1 LRVLVT
7 GGAGFIGS
15 HLSEALSRM
24 GHDLVIIDNLSSG
37 SKQNISHLLVS
48 KHKEVKAFIGDCTKT
63 NDVKNALRD
72 VDIVFHFAANPEVR
86 LELNDPKTCFQQ
98 NIYATY
104 ILLEEF
110 RKSHAQTI
118 VFASTSTVYGD
129 AKVIPTPEDY
139 TKLEPISIY
148 GASKL
153 ASEALITSYAHMY
166 KKKAVILRLANIIG
180 PRSKHGVIV
189 DFIDKLKKNSNE
201 LEILGD
207 GKQKKS
213 YLYIDDCIDAILKA
227 YNAKQRVEVFN
238 IGSEDQI
245 EVSRIAEIVCEEMNL
260 SNVKFKF
267 TGGIN
272 GGRGWAGDVKN
283 MLLDISKLKSK
294 EWMPKYNS
302 EEAVRL
308 TVKSILD
315 QLDVQK
321 SITYG

>member
-1 LRVLVT
+1 MRILVT

-15 HLSEALSRM
+15 HLSEALSKI
-24 GHDLVIIDNLSSG
+24 GYDLIILDNLSSG
-37 SKQNISHLLVS
+37 SKHNISHLLN
-48 KHKEVKAFIGDCTKT
+48 KKKEVKLFIGDCTNI
-63 NDVKNALRD
+63 NDVKNVMKD
-72 VDIVFHFAANPEVR
+72 VDTIFHFAANPEVR

-110 RKSHAQTI
+110 KKSNAHTI

-139 TKLEPISIY
+139 SPLEPISIY

-166 KKKAVILRLANIIG
+166 NKRAIILRFANIIG
-180 PRSKHGVIV
+180 PRSKHGVII
-189 DFIDKLKKNSNE
+189 DFINKLKKNPRE

-207 GKQKKS
+207 GKQNKS

-227 YNAKQRVEVFN
+227 FDSAKQRVEVFN

-245 EVSRIAEIVCEEMNL
+245 QVSRIAEIVCEEIGL
-260 SNVKFKF
+260 SNVKFNF

-272 GGRGWAGDVKN
+272 GRGWIGDVKN

-294 EWMPKYNS
+294 GWKPKYNS
-302 EEAVRL
+302 EQAVRL
-308 TVKSILD
+308 TIRSILH
-315 QLDVQK
+315 
-321 SITYG
+321 